1 MELNFLDRLEKRL
14 GTFAIPHLT
23 FVLVMGQLCI
33 FVFGHVDAR
42 ILDLLNFDPVLFQS
56 GEVWRIVT
64 FLFIPPSMHPISAFF
79 GLYLFYLMGG
89 ALEAEWGYFRYNI
102 YIFTGSLATVISAFL
117 AQDAVVTN
125 AYIGGSVFLAFAYL
139 YPNFEILLFFILP
152 IKVRYLAMFTWIIYG
167 FSFVTGDWMT
177 RFLVFASVSNFFLFF
192 GKRILGRMRQSQRKM
207 SRDVKHLKNKMQP
220 FHICQSCK
228 KTERTDPEEDFR
240 VCPECAGGEEY
251 CQEHIFDHEH
261 VTEARGHFM

>member
-192 GKRILGRMRQSQRKM
+192 GKHILGRMRQSGMSSISRTRCSPSTSANPARK
-207 SRDVKHLKNKMQP
+207 RNGQTR
-220 FHICQSCK
+220 K
-228 KTERTDPEEDFR
+228 KISGSARNAPAERSTVR
-240 VCPECAGGEEY
+240 S
-251 CQEHIFDHEH
+251 IFLI
-261 VTEARGHFM
+261 TNT